1 MKLFAYALT
10 LTMLIVGQALADTRY
25 TMRVDG
31 LACPYCAFGIE
42 KKLNQVDGVKDIDI
56 DLDKGV
62 VSVTVAEGVE
72 LSEATMTKL
81 FDDAG
86 FTYRSMDKESL

>member
-1 MKLFAYALT
+1 L
-10 LTMLIVGQALADTRY
+10 
-25 TMRVDG
+25 
-31 LACPYCAFGIE
+31 
-42 KKLNQVDGVKDIDI
+42 
-56 DLDKGV
+56 